1 MCLDL
6 KIQLNSYLNL
16 FFFEVFFP
24 YFFFPDF
31 LADVTFFFFGEEIT
45 ISINKGKY
53 PKFSTLFPYRKRTF

>member
-16 FFFEVFFP
+16 FFFFEVFFP

-31 LADVTFFFFGEEIT
+31 LVDVTFFFFLVKKLP
-45 ISINKGKY
+45 S
-53 PKFSTLFPYRKRTF
+53 L